1 MSVWLYT
8 IARLPDVTDVVVCA
22 HPIIFGHLSVR
33 FDCFSLHCKGCI
45 QQLYKSFRSSFTF
58 TSLCKYSQK
67 FIPQTRASIYLFVST
82 CPILYII
89 KILLYSITLDAVILT
104 ILVLRPFLYFSSCSL
119 HRCQTFSSHV
129 VNVRLYR
136 RSIIYRFFCCH
147 FHICISEVKPI
158 YQHPIKVASPGPTAL
173 NALLHYIGVTA
184 KSSSQTSPFTLKD
197 QSQESG
203 SQTIWIFAPYYMLHF
218 QSLQLHVT

>member
-1 MSVWLYT
+1 M
-8 IARLPDVTDVVVCA
+8 
-22 HPIIFGHLSVR
+22 
-33 FDCFSLHCKGCI
+33 
-45 QQLYKSFRSSFTF
+45 
-58 TSLCKYSQK
+58 
-67 FIPQTRASIYLFVST
+67 ST

-158 YQHPIKVASPGPTAL
+158 YQHPIKVGSAGAQMLHSLQLDCSPNIALTPSSKAHGP
-173 NALLHYIGVTA
+173 NC
-184 KSSSQTSPFTLKD
+184 SEWFSCCSFTLHWVDSQLSLVLRPAHLYLED

-203 SQTIWIFAPYYMLHF
+203 SQTTWIFVPYYATFIELAITCHLIDLMG
-218 QSLQLHVT
+218 TTT